1 MYTFKINGTI
11 VSDPLEWADFTE
23 TLEYDKQVNGIL
35 MKYNQK
41 FTFVKDAY
49 EYISNYLSNNG
60 YCNRLPITVLYK
72 CTDGTDEIVLDG
84 YIFLS
89 EAKFNRSKCT
99 VEVEFEDNSFT
110 SKIYANRGIKTYI
123 NADRSKN
130 GTTIT
135 PATKI
140 SIGMANPFTAQ
151 VNYYFREGYDL
162 KDVFRYL
169 IDFMTDGTVGFV
181 SDWYDNLPATE
192 RILVTTGSLIRLTGT
207 NTKHDPPNISF
218 QETFE
223 EVKKKFNIAFA
234 VEKDTSGNPRIRI
247 EQFDYFKNNVNQSAI
262 VYNIPE
268 LMESFD
274 SDMFYAQVNIGSNAI
289 PLPNIVSTQFA
300 LWPYPFVTFQ
310 KEDYFVQGECNT
322 DEELNL
328 VSDWVIDS
336 NIIQGLTLTDTANT
350 DYDAKN
356 VFIQY
361 NNSNMQA
368 VLWNNIDYGINS
380 FFPNRMYYN
389 EIFTNALVADRFNLQ
404 GNLAKHI
411 GTLGGLFQA
420 EKTTAEALTTH
431 TGAIGNITFS
441 DVYNNLEYSDDST
454 PPNNDPAGYYNNTTY
469 QFTAPLTGLYTFYQ
483 SWEFN
488 VSQNDVHSDGA
499 FPFPFYTYWWINYAD
514 CTFKKYDP
522 SGTFIASFT
531 ESKLI
536 GQGFSPTA
544 IGTYQVEST
553 NSIFLTTNEKVSV
566 TAGLRGFY
574 KFDPLNPYY
583 GNQIKYNILGNGY
596 YKLVTAQTGG
606 GIYGQSKDP
615 GNYYTSVYEFE
626 QVLSESEW
634 AAIKANPQNYIRFSM
649 DSNQGQKGWL
659 RKIERNKATGLT
671 KFSLTSKFN
680 NQ

>member
-1 MYTFKINGTI
+1 MYIFKINGTA

-41 FTFVKDAY
+41 FTFVKDGY
-49 EYISNYLSNNG
+49 EYISNYLANNG
-60 YCNRLPITVLYK
+60 YCNKLPITVLFK
-72 CTDGTDEIVLDG
+72 CTDGTYDIILDG
-84 YIFLS
+84 FIFLS

-130 GTTIT
+130 GTAIT

-140 SIGMANPFTAQ
+140 SIGMANPFTSQ
-151 VNYYFREGYDL
+151 INYYWREGYDL
-162 KDVFRYL
+162 KEVFRYL

-181 SDWYDNLPATE
+181 SDWYDNLPVADK
-192 RILVTTGSLIRLTGT
+192 ILVTTGSLIRLTGT

-223 EVKKKFNIAFA
+223 EVRKKFNIAFA
-234 VEKDTSGNPRIRI
+234 VEKDTSGNPQIRI
-247 EQFDYFKNNVNQSAI
+247 ENFDYFKDNVNQSTI

-268 LMESFD
+268 LIESFD

-289 PLPNIVSTQFA
+289 PLPNINIGQFA

-310 KEDYFVQGECNT
+310 KEEYFVQGECNT

-356 VFIQY
+356 IFIQY
-361 NNSNMQA
+361 DSSNMWA
-368 VLWNNIDYGINS
+368 TLWNTIDYGINNPY
-380 FFPNRMYYN
+380 PNRMYYN
-389 EIFTNALVADRFNLQ
+389 EIFTNALVAGRFNLQ
-404 GNLAKHI
+404 GNISKNI
-411 GTLGGLFQA
+411 GSPAPLFYA
-420 EKTTAEALTTH
+420 TKVYPEALKSH
-431 TGAIGNITFS
+431 TGTSIGQSFS
-441 DVYNNLEYSDDST
+441 DVYTDVEFANDSIAPAYDPGNNYD
-454 PPNNDPAGYYNNTTY
+454 NTTY
-469 QFTAPLTGLYTFYQ
+469 RFKAPISGLYSFYQ
-483 SWEFN
+483 SWTVFVSRSDIYNNGIMSYAYWTLEYARCRFRKYSSTGVFLAEF
-488 VSQNDVHSDGA
+488 
-499 FPFPFYTYWWINYAD
+499 AD
-514 CTFKKYDP
+514 DQVYDLYNLN
-522 SGTFIASFT
+522 G
-531 ESKLI
+531 SKTGLRK
-536 GQGFSPTA
+536 F
-544 IGTYQVEST
+544 EST
-553 NSIFLTTNEKVSV
+553 NSMYLQAGEMVSV
-566 TAGLRGFY
+566 KITIDGSYTSSF
-574 KFDPLNPYY
+574 PLITGKVIEYAISAQD
-583 GNQIKYNILGNGY
+583 GVF
-596 YKLVTAQTGG
+596 KLITSATGG

-615 GNYYTSVYEFE
+615 DNYYTSVYEFE

-649 DSNQGQKGWL
+649 NSNQGQKGWL